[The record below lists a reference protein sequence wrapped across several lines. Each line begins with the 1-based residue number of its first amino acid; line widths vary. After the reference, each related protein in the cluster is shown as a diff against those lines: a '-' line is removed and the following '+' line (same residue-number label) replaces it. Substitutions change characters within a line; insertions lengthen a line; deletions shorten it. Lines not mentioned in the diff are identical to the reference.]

1 MNNNLISVIIPIY
14 NVEKYLNK
22 CISSVINQTYKN
34 LEIVLVDDGSTDSC
48 GVVCDR
54 FAAGDKRIKVV
65 HKKNEG
71 LVRARKTGLEF
82 VTGDYC
88 LNLDGDDWIDERMVA
103 LLYDE
108 VGKDGTL
115 DLVQCNYVE
124 EGGCYTSRFGSF
136 RLNTVTEDSKYEF
149 FLDWIGNNEK
159 LGSQIFTKLIKTD
172 LFRECYSLV
181 PDYMNLG
188 EDMICFMNILSKI
201 NRICSIDNVL
211 YHYTIRKDSISHNQ
225 DLALLFKEGLLNSYL
240 YMLIIRLFPFFSRAD
255 IENWFFNRNYSK
267 FNQYG
272 LISKKYKILCVN
284 KFYNKKICLYG
295 AGAVGQSYYNQLV
308 KYQKINIVSWVD
320 KNPSACNFDYF
331 DVKPVDIISGLDF
344 DYILIAVLKKDLA
357 DSIREDLVQ
366 RGILENKILWEK
378 PETFFY

>member
-82 VTGDYC
+82 ATGDYC
-88 LNLDGDDWIDERMVA
+88 LNLDGDDWIDERMVE

-108 VGKDGTL
+108 VVKDSTL
-115 DLVQCNYVE
+115 DLIQCNYTE
-124 EGGCYTSRFGSF
+124 EGGRYISSFGSLK
-136 RLNTVTEDSKYEF
+136 LNTVTDDSKYEI

-225 DLALLFKEGLLNSYL
+225 DLALLFKEELLNSYL
-240 YMLIIRLFPFFSRAD
+240 YMLIIRLFPFFPRAD

-344 DYILIAVLKKDLA
+344 DYILIAVLKEDLA

>member
-1 MNNNLISVIIPIY
+1 MNNNLISVIIPVY

-22 CISSVINQTYKN
+22 CIKSVINQTYKN
-34 LEIVLVDDGSTDSC
+34 LEIILVDDGSTDSC
-48 GVVCDR
+48 GIVCDS
-54 FAAGDKRIKVV
+54 FAAEDKRIKVV

-71 LVRARKTGLEF
+71 LVRARKTGLELAN
-82 VTGDYC
+82 GDYC
-88 LNLDGDDWIDERMVA
+88 LNVDGDDWIDERMVA

-159 LGSQIFTKLIKTD
+159 LGSQISTKLIKTE

-188 EDMICFMNILSKI
+188 EDKICFMNILSKI

-211 YHYTIRKDSISHNQ
+211 YHYTIRNDSISHN
-225 DLALLFKEGLLNSYL
+225 LNMPLLFKEGLLNSYL
-240 YMLIIRLFPFFSRAD
+240 YMLMISLFPSFPKAD
-255 IENWFFNRNYSK
+255 LENWFLNRNYSK
-267 FNQYG
+267 FSQYG
-272 LISKKYKILCVN
+272 LISKKYKILGIN

-295 AGAVGQSYYNQLV
+295 AGAVGQSYYSQLV

-320 KNPSACNFDYF
+320 KNPSACDFDYF
-331 DVKPVDIISGLDF
+331 DVQPVEIISGLDF
-344 DYILIAVLKKDLA
+344 DYILIAVLKEDLA
-357 DSIREDLVQ
+357 DSIREDLIKK
-366 RGILENKILWEK
+366 GILANKILWEK
-378 PETFFY
+378 PKAVFN